1 MTSDRRFE
9 RDLPDLLAEL
19 APRAMP
25 DYRDDIV
32 RQTARMRQRPAWMF
46 PERWLPE
53 SVISTRAF
61 AAPPTRWRVVG
72 VVVLLLLAL
81 AVGLA
86 VLAGSR
92 PKAPAPFGRA
102 ANGLV
107 AYETGGDILTA
118 DPVTGVAKALV
129 SGTQMDLRPVF
140 SRDGTHFVFERTTDR
155 YMPGR
160 LIVARSDG
168 TDLVV
173 VTRRASGRSRRKGRK
188 HPPSTPSRQTG
199 RRSPSGRGPS
209 AGARLWIA
217 KSDGSRVRPIDLPF
231 DIGEATYRPPMEP
244 SSSSPATRTVGPTA
258 STRSTPR
265 PGSPGRSSRPSQG
278 VGVGFVRVSPDGSW
292 LAYSSGTLPDGGPS
306 SYRVHVIGLDGR
318 NDVTLP
324 LPAGA
329 VFQDS
334 PAWSNDGTRLA
345 ITRGYAQ
352 HNEDMVVAVVPADGS
367 GTGIESAHRL
377 TGCCNT
383 ILQWS
388 PDDTSILVMPEA
400 IVDGS
405 EPTTTQHLLLD
416 PLTGVTA
423 PAPWTGS
430 SPPAWQRTVR

>member
-32 RQTARMRQRPAWMF
+32 RQTARMRQRPAWTF

-53 SVISTRAF
+53 SVISTRAS
-61 AAPPTRWRVVG
+61 AAPPIRWRVVG
-72 VVVLLLLAL
+72 VVALLLAL

-86 VLAGSR
+86 VIAGSR
-92 PKAPAPFGRA
+92 PKVPAPFGPA

-107 AYETGGDILTA
+107 AYEAGGDILTA

-129 SGTQMDLRPVF
+129 TGTQMDLRPVF
-140 SRDGTHFVFERTTDR
+140 SRDGTHFVFERTTGL
-155 YMPGR
+155 YEPGR

-168 TDLVV
+168 TDPVV
-173 VTRRASGRSRRKGRK
+173 VTREPVAGLDPGPEGSAQYTFSPDGTEIALWSR
-188 HPPSTPSRQTG
+188 PD
-199 RRSPSGRGPS
+199 
-209 AGARLWIA
+209 AGSKLWIA
-217 KSDGSRVRPIDLPF
+217 KSDGSGMRPANLSITV
-231 DIGEATYRPPMEP
+231 GEAAYRPPNGAELIVA
-244 SSSSPATRTVGPTA
+244 SSQNGGANGIYAFDAQTGVPRTIVAPVA
-258 STRSTPR
+258 
-265 PGSPGRSSRPSQG
+265 G
-278 VGVGFVRVSPDGSW
+278 VGVGFVRVSPDGSR
-292 LAYSSGTLPDGGPS
+292 LAYSSGAADGGPS

-324 LPAGA
+324 LPTGA
-329 VFQDS
+329 VFQDA

-352 HNEDMVVAVVPADGS
+352 HNEDMALAVLPADGS
-367 GTGIESAHRL
+367 GVGVESAHGL

-400 IVDGS
+400 IVDAA
-405 EPTTTQHLLLD
+405 EPMTVQHLLLD
-416 PLTGVTA
+416 PLTGVTT